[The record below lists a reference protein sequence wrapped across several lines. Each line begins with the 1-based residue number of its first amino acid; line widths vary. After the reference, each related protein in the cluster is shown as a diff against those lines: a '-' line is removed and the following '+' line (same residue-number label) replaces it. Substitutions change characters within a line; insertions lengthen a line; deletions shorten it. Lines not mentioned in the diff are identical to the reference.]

1 VKRRALKVLFSAARI
16 YLCVALILFL
26 LQRYLVFPAP
36 RGSRPPAG
44 SVVTGPGFRALWT
57 PPPPGGPVVVH
68 FHGNGEDLADLG
80 AIVDLFVTAGAG
92 ALAVEYP
99 GYGISRAD
107 GASTESSVYAAGAAA
122 LEYLRSQGYADVVL
136 AGQSLGTGV
145 AAELASRG
153 LGSRLVLVSP
163 FTSLVAVA
171 GSHYP
176 WLPVHLLLRDRFDTA
191 SKAPRIA
198 VAVLL
203 LHGSDDEIVPASMS
217 GELERLFPHAS
228 RVVIQGAHHNDL
240 LWSHRDELRG
250 AIAGFLRQTAPGY
263 SSRDKSK

>member
-1 VKRRALKVLFSAARI
+1 V
-16 YLCVALILFL
+16 
-26 LQRYLVFPAP
+26 
-36 RGSRPPAG
+36 
-44 SVVTGPGFRALWT
+44 
-57 PPPPGGPVVVH
+57 
-68 FHGNGEDLADLG
+68 
-80 AIVDLFVTAGAG
+80 
-92 ALAVEYP
+92 LAVEYP

-122 LEYLRSQGYADVVL
+122 LDYLRSQGYADVVL

-163 FTSLVAVA
+163 YTSLVATARV
-171 GSHYP
+171 HYP
-176 WLPVHLLLRDRFDTA
+176 WLPVGLLLRDRFDTA
-191 SKAPRIA
+191 SKAARID
-198 VAVLL
+198 VPVLL

-217 GELERLFPHAS
+217 AELEHLFPHAT

-240 LWSHRDELRG
+240 LWSHRPELRA
-250 AIAGFLRQTAPGY
+250 AISGFLLETAPGY